1 MANSSVP
8 GSLIWDP
15 NECSGFSAMPVL
27 PNNTDSGH
35 VCAMQT
41 QNETAMQACCDGEI
55 MTYTCW
61 KYCATDQFVGQ
72 FGNCLSEQMNITD
85 PPYSL
90 YCMGNTNGTI
100 RETVTSFGM
109 RRAKV
114 PGLGASLLV
123 ACILAFFLTPASAAI
138 VPSLADRSVVK
149 RDTGN
154 CNFTEDRTFTQLG
167 RSRKLTATAGA
178 GISAFGQNV
187 DTGITNN
194 NRTINGTSAA
204 DAKYDGFF
212 DVLSEKYGRQFPA
225 MSSIE
230 TEIQFGKPGGQSV
243 YVAWTPFQWCVNGT
257 ARGCGDALDG
267 FDSEMP
273 ILACGPVFVSDGN
286 SSSSWDAESMEGA
299 MIQGSF
305 SKVFVN

>member
-15 NECSGFSAMPVL
+15 NDCSGFSSMPVL

-61 KYCATDQFVGQ
+61 KYCATDQYVSR
-72 FGNCLSEQMNITD
+72 FGDCLSEQMNITD
-85 PPYSL
+85 PPYGL
-90 YCMGNTNGTI
+90 YCMGNTTGTI
-100 RETVTSFGM
+100 RETVTSFGV
-109 RRAKV
+109 RRPKAPSIGV
-114 PGLGASLLV
+114 TLLL
-123 ACILAFFLTPASAAI
+123 ACFLAFFLTPASAAI
-138 VPSLADRSVVK
+138 VPSLAERSVVK
-149 RDTGN
+149 RDVGK
-154 CNFTEDRTFTQLG
+154 FTFNEDRTFTQLG
-167 RSRKLTATAGA
+167 RSRKVTANFAG
-178 GISAFGQNV
+178 GISAFGSEV
-187 DTGITNN
+187 DTGIMNN

-204 DAKYDGFF
+204 DAKYDDFF
-212 DVLSEKYGRQFPA
+212 DMLSEIYGRQFPA
-225 MSSIE
+225 MSSVE
-230 TEIQFGKPGGQSV
+230 TEIQVAKPSGQTV
-243 YVAWTPFQWCVNGT
+243 FVTWTPFHWCVNGT
-257 ARGCGDALDG
+257 VTGAGDVLDG
-267 FDSEMP
+267 FDGEMP

-305 SKVFVN
+305 SKVVLG

>member
-15 NECSGFSAMPVL
+15 NDCSGFSAMPIL
-27 PNNTDSGH
+27 PNNTNSGH

-41 QNETAMQACCDGEI
+41 QNETAMRACCDGEI

-61 KYCATDQFVGQ
+61 KSCATDQFVGQ
-72 FGNCLSEQMNITD
+72 FGECLSEQMNITN
-85 PPYSL
+85 PPDGL
-90 YCMGNTNGTI
+90 YCMGNTTGTI
-100 RETVTSFGM
+100 RETATSF
-109 RRAKV
+109 
-114 PGLGASLLV
+114 
-123 ACILAFFLTPASAAI
+123 
-138 VPSLADRSVVK
+138 
-149 RDTGN
+149 GN

-167 RSRKLTATAGA
+167 PSQKLTATSGT

-204 DAKYDGFF
+204 DAQYDGFF

-230 TEIQFGKPGGQSV
+230 TEIQVAKPGGQSV

-257 ARGCGDALDG
+257 ATGCGDALGG
-267 FDSEMP
+267 FDGAMP

-286 SSSSWDAESMEGA
+286 SSSSWDAESMEGV

-305 SKVFVN
+305 SKVVQG

>member
-15 NECSGFSAMPVL
+15 NDCSGFSAMPIL
-27 PNNTDSGH
+27 PNNTNSGH
-35 VCAMQT
+35 VCAIQT
-41 QNETAMQACCDGEI
+41 QNETAMQACCDGEL

-72 FGNCLSEQMNITD
+72 FGECLSEQMNITS
-85 PPYSL
+85 PPDSL
-90 YCMGNTNGTI
+90 YCMGNTTGTI
-100 RETVTSFGM
+100 RETATSFGM
-109 RRAKV
+109 PRARA
-114 PGLGASLLV
+114 PRLGATLLV
-123 ACILAFFLTPASAAI
+123 ACVLAFFLTPASAAI
-138 VPSLADRSVVK
+138 TAPSRSS
-149 RDTGN
+149 
-154 CNFTEDRTFTQLG
+154 G
-167 RSRKLTATAGA
+167 RSRKLTATTGT
-178 GISAFGQNV
+178 GISAFGTNV

-204 DAKYDGFF
+204 DAQYDGFF

-230 TEIQFGKPGGQSV
+230 TEIQVAKSGGQSL

-257 ARGCGDALDG
+257 ATGCGDALDG
-267 FDSEMP
+267 FDGGMP

-286 SSSSWDAESMEGA
+286 SSSSWDAESMEDA

-305 SKVFVN
+305 SKVFTG

>member
-1 MANSSVP
+1 
-8 GSLIWDP
+8 
-15 NECSGFSAMPVL
+15 
-27 PNNTDSGH
+27 
-35 VCAMQT
+35 
-41 QNETAMQACCDGEI
+41 
-55 MTYTCW
+55 
-61 KYCATDQFVGQ
+61 
-72 FGNCLSEQMNITD
+72 MNITN
-85 PPYSL
+85 PPDGL
-90 YCMGNTNGTI
+90 YCMGNTTGTI
-100 RETVTSFGM
+100 RETATSFGM
-109 RRAKV
+109 PRARA
-114 PGLGASLLV
+114 PGLRATLLV
-123 ACILAFFLTPASAAI
+123 ACVLAFFLTPASAAI
-138 VPSLADRSVVK
+138 VPSLADRSLVK

-167 RSRKLTATAGA
+167 PSQKLTATSGT

-204 DAKYDGFF
+204 DAQYDGFF

-230 TEIQFGKPGGQSV
+230 TEIQVAKPGGQSV

-257 ARGCGDALDG
+257 ATGCGDALGG
-267 FDSEMP
+267 FDGAMP

-286 SSSSWDAESMEGA
+286 SSSSWDAESMEGV

-305 SKVFVN
+305 SKVVQG

>member
-15 NECSGFSAMPVL
+15 NDCSGFSAMPIL
-27 PNNTDSGH
+27 PNNTNSGH
-35 VCAMQT
+35 VCAIQT
-41 QNETAMQACCDGEI
+41 QNETAMQACCDGEL

-72 FGNCLSEQMNITD
+72 FGECLSEQMNITS
-85 PPYSL
+85 PPDSL
-90 YCMGNTNGTI
+90 YCMGNTTGTI
-100 RETVTSFGM
+100 RETATSF
-109 RRAKV
+109 
-114 PGLGASLLV
+114 
-123 ACILAFFLTPASAAI
+123 
-138 VPSLADRSVVK
+138 
-149 RDTGN
+149 
-154 CNFTEDRTFTQLG
+154 
-167 RSRKLTATAGA
+167 
-178 GISAFGQNV
+178 GISAFGTNV

-204 DAKYDGFF
+204 DAQYDGFF

-230 TEIQFGKPGGQSV
+230 TEIQVAKSGGQSL

-257 ARGCGDALDG
+257 ATGCGDALDG
-267 FDSEMP
+267 FDGGMP

-286 SSSSWDAESMEGA
+286 SSSSWDAESMEDA

-305 SKVFVN
+305 SKVFTG

>member
-1 MANSSVP
+1 
-8 GSLIWDP
+8 
-15 NECSGFSAMPVL
+15 
-27 PNNTDSGH
+27 
-35 VCAMQT
+35 
-41 QNETAMQACCDGEI
+41 
-55 MTYTCW
+55 
-61 KYCATDQFVGQ
+61 
-72 FGNCLSEQMNITD
+72 MNITG

-90 YCMGNTNGTI
+90 YYMGNTNGTI

-109 RRAKV
+109 RRARA
-114 PGLGASLLV
+114 PGLGATLLV
-123 ACILAFFLTPASAAI
+123 ACILAFFLNPASAAI

-167 RSRKLTATAGA
+167 RSHKLTANSGA

-204 DAKYDGFF
+204 DAQYDDFF
-212 DVLSEKYGRQFPA
+212 DVLSKKYGRQFPA
-225 MSSIE
+225 MSSVE
-230 TEIQFGKPGGQSV
+230 TEIQVAKPSGQTA

-257 ARGCGDALDG
+257 ATGCADALNG
-267 FDSEMP
+267 FDGEMP

-286 SSSSWDAESMEGA
+286 SSSSWSAESMEGA
-299 MIQGSF
+299 MIQGTF
-305 SKVFVN
+305 SKVVLG